1 MGLTDAHECEEH
13 DGKAASTRSVVAD
26 SHVVADPAAAVTLP
40 GPSSASFAP
49 LETTANQFAATTTRL
64 MAGGVLDDD
73 SDSDTDTDV
82 ALADGQA
89 PPPPPL
95 PHGARPEA
103 LPGVLPTVLAP
114 AVVVVAMAAPF
125 GVGLSGDPASG
136 IFVCRSKIPP

>member
-1 MGLTDAHECEEH
+1 MGLT

-49 LETTANQFAATTTRL
+49 LETTANQFVATTTRL